1 MPAPTAYTE
10 ATLATFM
17 LAELGDVAGVLGW
30 TTQDAVQEAINEALL
45 VYGVDDIADATDIP
59 KLRALARRQAWRSAV
74 NSLTTRYDF
83 TNPEGEYKRSQMV
96 KAAATRLAQVESDA
110 MPYDQNFGAA
120 VVTTVTASAD
130 PYTFDASEW
139 AVPA

>member
-1 MPAPTAYTE
+1 MAAPTSYTE

-17 LAELGDVAGVLGW
+17 LTELGDVAGVLEW
-30 TTQDAVQEAINEALL
+30 TAQADVQEAINEALL
-45 VYGVDDIADATDIP
+45 VYGVNDIADATDIS

-83 TNPEGEYKRSQMV
+83 SNPEGDYKRSQMV
-96 KAAATRLAQVESDA
+96 KAAATRLAQAESDA
-110 MPYDQNFGAA
+110 MPYDLTLGAA
-120 VVTTVTASAD
+120 IVTTIDHSAD
-130 PYTFDASEW
+130 PYTTDVSEW